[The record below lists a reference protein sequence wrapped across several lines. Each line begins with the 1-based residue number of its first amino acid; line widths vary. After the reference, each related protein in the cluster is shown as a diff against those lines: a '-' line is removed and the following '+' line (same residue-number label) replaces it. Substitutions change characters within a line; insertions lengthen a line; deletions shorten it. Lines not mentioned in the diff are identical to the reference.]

1 MKTYKNIFI
10 VALMAISQ
18 LIAPMALAADTAIA
32 TMDLSGNVPV
42 IFNVT
47 ARGYP
52 GDLDLSPNVVVN
64 GRLLGIFHMKYNVS
78 LATLTLKA
86 STATGKPETGA
97 AVAYSFGVAWTVSLI
112 CSSVDPAK
120 GTTITP
126 LIAGVEMASTGGK
139 ALAAVTGGIEEDCPL
154 TASWGGTAVTLPL
167 SGKYSMTYTLTMVS
181 I

>member
-1 MKTYKNIFI
+1 
-10 VALMAISQ
+10 MAISQ
-18 LIAPMALAADTAIA
+18 LIAPMALAADTAVA

-52 GDLDLSPNVVVN
+52 GDLDLSPNVIVN
-64 GRLLGIFHMKYNVS
+64 SRLLGMFHMKYNVS

-86 STATGKPETGA
+86 STATGKPEA
-97 AVAYSFGVAWTVSLI
+97 AGTAYSFGVAWTVSLI

-126 LIAGVEMASTGGK
+126 LIAGVEMASAGGK
-139 ALAAVTGGIEEDCPL
+139 ALAAATGGIEEDCPL